1 MNEKEKE
8 YLLQWKTKAQDD
20 LQTINRLTEGEI
32 VAASSI
38 CFHCQQLVEKY
49 LKMFLVYHQK
59 EIVRTHEIEY
69 LLNECSKID
78 NEFECFDPKNLTDFG
93 VAMRYPGDFYIPSND
108 EVSEYKELAIQ
119 IMEFVERKIN
129 I

>member
-8 YLLQWKTKAQDD
+8 YLLQWKTNAQDD
-20 LQTINRLTEGEI
+20 LLTINRLTEDEI
-32 VAASSI
+32 VATSSI

-49 LKMFLVYHQK
+49 LKMFLVYHQQ

-69 LLNECSKID
+69 LLSECSKID
-78 NEFECFDPKNLTDFG
+78 NEFECFDPKNLSDFG

-108 EVSEYKELAIQ
+108 EVLEYKEMAIQ